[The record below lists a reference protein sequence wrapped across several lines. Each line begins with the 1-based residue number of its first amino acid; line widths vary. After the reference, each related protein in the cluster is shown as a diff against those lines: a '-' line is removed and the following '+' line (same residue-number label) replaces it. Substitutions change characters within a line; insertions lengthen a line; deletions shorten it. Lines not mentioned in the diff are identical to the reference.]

1 MVEIKNDWRWEFIT
15 KTDVVNQIWNEN
27 IDKYTKRDIEF
38 IINSFI
44 RIVGEKI
51 KNNFKVKIEGL
62 GTFSTY
68 YREVR
73 FNKPSD
79 NNIEENIPAVK
90 YISFKLLGYSNVDA
104 YAATFPDRYER
115 LKREGQEQIEAF
127 ASMYNKNKLVM
138 QIYEQTIVPTYV
150 LNAPLHQE
158 ALNELAKMIK
168 DPSVRGMT
176 KVKACEAILQHT
188 KQPEIVKG
196 ELTIGI
202 EQQDTISELRD
213 VVEQLAEVNR
223 LSIAKNIK
231 SIKEV
236 AEAKII
242 DVTPLGEDYD

>member
-1 MVEIKNDWRWEFIT
+1 MLSIETVKKLVPKSQRGLITQDFLDKIEASVQNSLIAEEF
-15 KTDVVNQIWNEN
+15 
-27 IDKYTKRDIEF
+27 
-38 IINSFI
+38 
-44 RIVGEKI
+44 
-51 KNNFKVKIEGL
+51 KNNFITYLNVL
-62 GTFSTY
+62 STGKY
-68 YREVR
+68 KMEDYI
-73 FNKPSD
+73 S
-79 NNIEENIPAVK
+79 AVK
-90 YISFKLLGYSNVDA
+90 YISFKLLGYSNIDA

-223 LSIAKNIK
+223 LSIVRNVK

>member
-1 MVEIKNDWRWEFIT
+1 MLALETVKKLVPKNQRTMITQEFLDKIESSVQDSLIAEQFKENFIT
-15 KTDVVNQIWNEN
+15 YLNVLSKG
-27 IDKYTKRDIEF
+27 KYKMEDYI
-38 IINSFI
+38 S
-44 RIVGEKI
+44 
-51 KNNFKVKIEGL
+51 
-62 GTFSTY
+62 
-68 YREVR
+68 
-73 FNKPSD
+73 
-79 NNIEENIPAVK
+79 AVK
-90 YISFKLLGYSNVDA
+90 YVSYKLLGYTNIDA
-104 YAATFPDRYER
+104 YAATFPERFNR
-115 LKREGQEQIEAF
+115 LKQEGQQKIDAF
-127 ASMYNKNKLVM
+127 VSMYNKGKLVM

-188 KQPEIVKG
+188 KQPDIVKG

-242 DVTPLGEDYD
+242 DITPSGDNYD

>member
-1 MVEIKNDWRWEFIT
+1 MLPIETVKKLVPKSQRGLITQDFLDKIEASIQNSLIAEEF
-15 KTDVVNQIWNEN
+15 
-27 IDKYTKRDIEF
+27 
-38 IINSFI
+38 
-44 RIVGEKI
+44 
-51 KNNFKVKIEGL
+51 KNNFITYLNVL
-62 GTFSTY
+62 STGKY
-68 YREVR
+68 KMEDYI
-73 FNKPSD
+73 S
-79 NNIEENIPAVK
+79 AVK
-90 YISFKLLGYSNVDA
+90 YVSFKLLGYSNVDA

-223 LSIAKNIK
+223 LSIARNVK

>member
-1 MVEIKNDWRWEFIT
+1 MLPIETVKKLVPKSQRGLITQDFLDKIEASVQNSLIAEEF
-15 KTDVVNQIWNEN
+15 
-27 IDKYTKRDIEF
+27 
-38 IINSFI
+38 
-44 RIVGEKI
+44 
-51 KNNFKVKIEGL
+51 KNNFITYLNVL
-62 GTFSTY
+62 STGKY
-68 YREVR
+68 KMEDYV
-73 FNKPSD
+73 S
-79 NNIEENIPAVK
+79 AVK
-90 YISFKLLGYSNVDA
+90 YVSFKLLGYSNVDA

-223 LSIAKNIK
+223 LSIARNVK

>member
-1 MVEIKNDWRWEFIT
+1 MLPIETVKKLVPKSQRGLITQDFLDKIEASVQNSLIAEEF
-15 KTDVVNQIWNEN
+15 
-27 IDKYTKRDIEF
+27 
-38 IINSFI
+38 
-44 RIVGEKI
+44 
-51 KNNFKVKIEGL
+51 KNNFITYLNVL
-62 GTFSTY
+62 STGKY
-68 YREVR
+68 KMEDYI
-73 FNKPSD
+73 S
-79 NNIEENIPAVK
+79 AVK
-90 YISFKLLGYSNVDA
+90 YVSFKLLGYSNIDA

-188 KQPEIVKG
+188 KQPEIIKG
-196 ELTIGI
+196 ELTIGL
-202 EQQDTISELRD
+202 EQQDTISDLRD

-223 LSIAKNIK
+223 LSIAKNVK